1 MSGIWQQD
9 KGISIE
15 SNNIGNAN
23 TVGHKKDEISFSDL
37 LYSQSGVGKGVQVQS
52 ISKSFTQGQIV
63 GTGVGVDVAIEG
75 KGFCSKKNRQDDSI
89 SYTKELEI

>member
-1 MSGIWQQD
+1 MIGSLWNGMSGIWQQD

-37 LYSQSGVGKGVQVQS
+37 LYSQSGVGKEFRFKVFQKVLL
-52 ISKSFTQGQIV
+52 KV
-63 GTGVGVDVAIEG
+63 
-75 KGFCSKKNRQDDSI
+75 K
-89 SYTKELEI
+89 